1 MVKTPVLQIPINMPT
16 FADTLQQPTM
26 KKTLVSLFKGYADT
40 CPTEV
45 SLETVINLLRSD
57 QAVAEHTEKHR
68 YYAEQEKVT
77 AAAHEKASCPCF
89 AVAVRF
95 EGGKQKANICG
106 WTGLC
111 PVDIDHVPPERMER
125 CLELIKA
132 DKHTL
137 LQHITIG
144 AHGIRVLCR
153 YTGLTDSCEKNL
165 RLHARA
171 FAAINEH
178 YARLTGLECDLKC
191 KNATRL
197 SGLAHD
203 ENLFFNPHAEAFSLP
218 VETAAPKE
226 GKAQADSKSRRR
238 LQKIADA
245 VCRQLAEEGVEYAEH
260 HHNEYIMR
268 TGYLLNAYGVAQDVA
283 AAWAAERFSDYGGD
297 VRGIFA
303 SCYLNT
309 AEHGSLSL
317 PSHREARNGGEKDF
331 MASVEDIEQFLSTQ
345 ASFRKNTVTGKCEML
360 PPDGNGEYEE
370 LTDRTVNTLWC
381 RLCKEVK
388 PGQAAH
394 IRAVLESEFVRT
406 FNPFEHYFKS
416 LPPWDGVTD
425 HIAQLAAHVHVSN
438 NSIPFAD
445 YFKKWLVGMVAA
457 LFDKE
462 VVNHEILVL
471 IGRQGIYKTTW
482 LNNLLS
488 PELRRYFYLKSNAH
502 RISKDDLLTLA
513 EFAIVCLEELD
524 ELETQEVNQIKALT
538 TMKMVNERAAYA
550 HYKEHR
556 EHIASFCGTSN
567 NTHFLVDLSGNR
579 RWLPF
584 EVDNIDSPY
593 DYPVDYAGVYAQA
606 YALLNSGFHYWLED
620 KEIEALN
627 LHNKHFEVP
636 CLEQELILTHYR
648 RPMPGER
655 CMFITNSQILCRI
668 NAGVRQKLSPV
679 KIGMVLKQEG
689 FESMRAGG
697 KRGYRMV
704 ELTGDEIQANLYA
717 LGRYTEIIEN

>member
-1 MVKTPVLQIPINMPT
+1 MEN
-16 FADTLQQPTM
+16 
-26 KKTLVSLFKGYADT
+26 TLVSLFRGYADT

-45 SLETVINLLRSD
+45 TLETVIHLLRND
-57 QAVAEHTEKHR
+57 RAVAEHTEKHR
-68 YYAEQEKVT
+68 YYLEQGQTT
-77 AAAHEKASCPCF
+77 AAAREKSSCPCF

-95 EGGKQKANICG
+95 KGGKQKANISQ

-111 PVDIDHVPPERMER
+111 PVDIDHVPPERMEH

-144 AHGIRVLCR
+144 GHGIRILCR
-153 YTGLTDSCEKNL
+153 YTGLTDACEKNL
-165 RLHARA
+165 RLHAHV
-171 FAAINEH
+171 FTTVNE
-178 YARLTGLECDLKC
+178 YYTRLTGLECDLKC

-203 ENLFFNPHAEAFSLP
+203 EALFFNPDAEPFS
-218 VETAAPKE
+218 VQAESSARKA
-226 GKAQADSKSRRR
+226 GKMLAESKSHRR
-238 LQKIADA
+238 LLRVTDII
-245 VCRQLAEEGVEYAEH
+245 CRQLAEEGVEYVEH

-268 TGYLLNAYGVAQDVA
+268 MGYLLNAYGVPQAVA
-283 AAWAAERFSDYGGD
+283 TAWGVERFSDYDGD
-297 VRGIFA
+297 VPGIFA

-317 PSHREARNGGEKDF
+317 PSRREARDGKQQEF
-331 MASVEDIEQFLSTQ
+331 MASVADIEQFLSTQ
-345 ASFRKNTVTGKCEML
+345 ASFRRNTITGKCEML
-360 PPDGNGEYEE
+360 LPDGNGDYEE
-370 LTDRTVNTLWC
+370 LTDRAVNTLWC
-381 RLCKEVK
+381 RMCKEVK

-394 IRAVLESEFVRT
+394 IRAVLDSEFVGI
-406 FNPFEHYFKS
+406 FNPFEQYFKDLS
-416 LPPWDGVTD
+416 PWDGVTD
-425 HIAQLAAHVHVSN
+425 YIAQLAAHVHVKN
-438 NSIPFAD
+438 NAIPFAY

-457 LFDKE
+457 LFDQE

-502 RISKDDLLTLA
+502 RITKDDLLTLT

-524 ELETQEVNQIKALT
+524 EMETQEVNQIKALT
-538 TMKMVNERAAYA
+538 TMKVVNERSAYA
-550 HYKEHR
+550 HYKER
-556 EHIASFCGTSN
+556 RDHIASFCGTSN
-567 NTHFLVDLSGNR
+567 NTQFLVDLSGNR

-584 EVDNIDSPY
+584 EVEDIDSPY
-593 DYPVDYAGVYAQA
+593 NYPVDYAGVYSQA
-606 YALLNSGFHYWLED
+606 YALLKSGFHYWLED
-620 KEIEALN
+620 KEVEALN

-636 CLEQELILTHYR
+636 CLEHELILTHYR

-668 NAGVRQKLSPV
+668 NSGVRQKLSPV
-679 KIGMVLKQEG
+679 KIGMVMKQEG

-697 KRGYRMV
+697 KRGYRVV

-717 LGRYTEIIEN
+717 LGRFTSNASTL

>member
-1 MVKTPVLQIPINMPT
+1 MEN
-16 FADTLQQPTM
+16 
-26 KKTLVSLFKGYADT
+26 TLVSLFKGYADT
-40 CPTEV
+40 CPIEV
-45 SLETVINLLRSD
+45 PLKAVINLIRD
-57 QAVAEHTEKHR
+57 NQAVAEHTEKHR
-68 YYAEQEKVT
+68 YYSRQGQNT
-77 AAAHEKASCPCF
+77 AAAREKTSCPCF

-95 EGGKQKANICG
+95 EGGKQKTNIRQ

-111 PVDIDHVPPERMER
+111 LVDIDHVPPERWKH

-137 LQHITIG
+137 LQYTTISG
-144 AHGIRVLCR
+144 HGIRILCR
-153 YTGLTDSCEKNL
+153 YTGLTDDCEKNL
-165 RLHARA
+165 RLHARI
-171 FAAINEH
+171 FATVNEH
-178 YARLTGLECDLKC
+178 YTRLTGMECDLKC

-203 ENLFFNPHAEAFSLP
+203 EALFFNAAAEPFSLP
-218 VETAAPKE
+218 TETTGCKS
-226 GKAQADSKSRRR
+226 GKAEKTGETSAGSKSRHR
-238 LQKIADA
+238 LQKVITAA
-245 VCRQLAEEGVEYAEH
+245 TRQLADEGVEYVEH
-260 HHNEYIMR
+260 RHNEYIMR
-268 TGYLLNAYGVAQDVA
+268 MGYLLNAYGVAQAVA
-283 AAWAAERFSDYGGD
+283 TEWGAGRFSDYDGD
-297 VRGIFA
+297 VAGIFA
-303 SCYLNT
+303 SCYANT

-317 PSHREARNGGEKDF
+317 PSRRETGNSERQDF
-331 MASVEDIEQFLSTQ
+331 MASVADIEQFLSTQ
-345 ASFRKNTVTGKCEML
+345 ASFRKNTVTGKCEVL
-360 PPDGNGEYEE
+360 PPNGGGEYEE
-370 LTDRTVNTLWC
+370 LTDRYVNTLWC
-381 RLCKEVK
+381 RMCKEVK
-388 PGQAAH
+388 PGQSAH
-394 IRAVLESEFVRT
+394 IRAVLESEFVDT
-406 FNPFEHYFKS
+406 FNPFEQYFEN

-425 HIAQLAAHVHVSN
+425 HIAQLAAHVHVRN
-438 NSIPFAD
+438 NSIPFAES
-445 YFKKWLVGMVAA
+445 FKKWLVGMVAA

-488 PELRRYFYLKSNAH
+488 PELRRYFYLKSNTH
-502 RISKDDLLTLA
+502 RVSKDDLLTLA

-538 TMKMVNERAAYA
+538 TMKVVNERAAYA

-584 EVDNIDSPY
+584 EVADIDSPY

-606 YALLNSGFHYWLED
+606 YALLKSDFHYWLED

-689 FESMRAGG
+689 FESVRAGG
-697 KRGYRMV
+697 KRGYRVV
-704 ELTGDEIQANLYA
+704 ELTGEEIQANLYA
-717 LGRYTEIIEN
+717 MGRYTETPRPPKRGRE